1 MIELQVSEFEE
12 HIYNLHLKTTRQKNN
27 QPYKLRK
34 NFEGLDDTTKIY
46 LKKLSLFFTKHKH
59 INIEEFFISPFT
71 IYPDEKF
78 FDLQYFTTLKAVK
91 SYTLYQKHIQNLA
104 PDNIEQLACIQKSI
118 KFILNFCKENKIN
131 IEDYVRYKQDNVP
144 SFLVH
149 LKEHKIN
156 IYTLC
161 GFKDF
166 EQIFKKVDPEI
177 IKFMFDEQ
185 IYEQIRVTKIKLFGS
200 NKAKLF
206 VDLGLQKASEIIKKT
221 VD

>member
-1 MIELQVSEFEE
+1 MELQVSEFEE

-34 NFEGLDDTTKIY
+34 QFESLDVTSKIY
-46 LKKLSLFFTKHKH
+46 LKKLSTFFAKHKH
-59 INIEEFFISPFT
+59 IDIEEFFAAPFT
-71 IYPDEKF
+71 IYHDETF

-104 PDNIEQLACIQKSI
+104 PDTPDQLSCIQKSI
-118 KFILNFCKENKIN
+118 KFILNFCKENKIKIN
-131 IEDYVRYKQDNVP
+131 EYINYKHDNVP

-156 IYTLC
+156 TYTLH

-166 EQIFKKVDPEI
+166 EQIFRKIDSEI
-177 IKFMFDEQ
+177 VKFMFDEQ
-185 IYEQIRVTKIKLFGS
+185 IYEQVRVTKIKLHGS
-200 NKAKLF
+200 TKAKML
-206 VDLGLQKASEIIKKT
+206 VSLGLQKVSEILKKT